1 MIETPM
7 MSTLLSIPL
16 FQGLTMDELLRLL
29 EQVKPDFPHYEDG
42 DYIVRQGERHR
53 QLLYVLSGTVVRE
66 HAVQSGSLR
75 FTERL
80 AAGHFIELTSL
91 FGRDASLRASY
102 RAEGDVALLAFD
114 KEYMFNVFGRF
125 SIVQLNLLNL
135 ICAQSQSAIDRLT
148 APLRGEGIMPQFCRF
163 VTNLCESTWGE
174 KQLDVTRVELARL
187 LGCNSRRLSD
197 EMAGWEARG
206 LITIAYGRIIIPDM
220 KRLMYD
226 ALTRN

>member
-29 EQVKPDFPHYEDG
+29 EQVRPDFPHFD
-42 DYIVRQGERHR
+42 DSYIARQGERHR

-66 HAVQSGSLR
+66 QDIQGGSLR
-75 FTERL
+75 LSERL
-80 AAGHFIELTSL
+80 PAGHFIELASL
-91 FGRDASLRASY
+91 FGRDTSLRASY

-114 KEYMFNVFGRF
+114 KEFMFNVFGRF

-135 ICAQSQSAIDRLT
+135 ICAQSQSALDRLT
-148 APLRGEGIMPQFCRF
+148 APVRGEGILPRFCRF
-163 VTNLCESTWGE
+163 VANLCETTWGE

-187 LGCNSRRLSD
+187 MGCNPRRLSD

-206 LITIAYGRIIIPDM
+206 LIIIAYSRIIIPDM
-220 KRLMYD
+220 QRL
-226 ALTRN
+226 LHESSQPL